1 LFFAKQTFK
10 AMAARTA
17 LKQHLSQF
25 KAVIS
30 TQFSTTT
37 RFSKFENL
45 IKSDV
50 RAICEAQ
57 QYCPTDLM
65 AATVARERLEWMSQ
79 ANTKVRLT
87 SSCAFDEYTHPPETL
102 ASTVA
107 KAQTRDYP
115 PQKRDTARGSREMSQ
130 ECLTDVSIASCARK
144 RLEWMAYA
152 NTRALQT
159 TRGMHTDAQTNNT
172 TNCRVEA
179 SGELQQNHTD

>member
-1 LFFAKQTFK
+1 
-10 AMAARTA
+10 MAATLTRTA
-17 LKQHLSQF
+17 FKHHPSQF
-25 KAVIS
+25 KAVVS
-30 TQFSTTT
+30 TQFSTTA

-57 QYCPTDLM
+57 QHCPTDLR

-87 SSCAFDEYTHPPETL
+87 SSFAFDEYTHPTETL
-102 ASTVA
+102 ASTA
-107 KAQTRDYP
+107 EKAQTRGYP

-130 ECLTDVSIASCARK
+130 EYLPDFSVASCARK

-159 TRGMHTDAQTNNT
+159 TRGMHTDSQTNNT